1 MSLKDLSS
9 KIETRRNLKCTLR
22 RKISARTLFNVRILP
37 DIIMFPPSYD
47 SIGISV
53 FTSWSTDNVHP
64 IPSGCNAPATFLN
77 AEPFRRPQQNLKA
90 KNVPLVLIEPNN
102 RNCPQAPSP

>member
-1 MSLKDLSS
+1 
-9 KIETRRNLKCTLR
+9 
-22 RKISARTLFNVRILP
+22 
-37 DIIMFPPSYD
+37 MFPPSYD

-53 FTSWSTDNVHP
+53 FTSWSTDNWSTDNVHP

-90 KNVPLVLIEPNN
+90 KNVLLVLIEPNN